1 MSAAKPARVKCPECR
16 RHRSVFRASRDGTQ
30 YHCFRCKLT
39 FLPKAADAERQR
51 YDTVRMPPASAAAPA
66 PALTVTM
73 PIRVVMDVPVPAD
86 ESPAAPPPRDEARP
100 SADPGA
106 ARPVIVAAA
115 PAAAVAVAPAPAA
128 DRRPSI
134 DLAAAVPVL
143 ETAALLAAHATL
155 MTLWFPQLAA
165 WARPLTAVSLLLATA
180 GLAAAHGSRPR
191 RAVRSAAAYLGAC
204 ILVTL
209 PAVLLRP
216 AAAPAGRREG
226 GSSTSTAPAP
236 SHTRAP
242 ERAPRPDGAG
252 LPPHGP
258 R

>member
-1 MSAAKPARVKCPECR
+1 MSAAKSARVKCPHCG

-39 FLPKAADAERQR
+39 FLPKADDAERHR
-51 YDTVRMPPASAAAPA
+51 YDTVRVPPAPAAAPT
-66 PALTVTM
+66 PALTVTL
-73 PIRVVMDVPVPAD
+73 PIRVVMDLPEPAD
-86 ESPAAPPPRDEARP
+86 ESPAAAPPRGESRP
-100 SADPGA
+100 SPDPGA
-106 ARPVIVAAA
+106 ARPVIAVAA
-115 PAAAVAVAPAPAA
+115 PAAAVAASAPAA
-128 DRRPSI
+128 HGRPSI

-165 WARPLTAVSLLLATA
+165 WARPLTAVSLLLATT
-180 GLAAAHGSRPR
+180 GLAAARASRPR
-191 RAVRSAAAYLGAC
+191 RAVRSAAVYLGAC
-204 ILVTL
+204 VLVTL

-226 GSSTSTAPAP
+226 RSSASTAPAP
-236 SHTRAP
+236 SHARAP
-242 ERAPRPDGAG
+242 ERAPRSDGAG
-252 LPPHGP
+252 SPPHGL